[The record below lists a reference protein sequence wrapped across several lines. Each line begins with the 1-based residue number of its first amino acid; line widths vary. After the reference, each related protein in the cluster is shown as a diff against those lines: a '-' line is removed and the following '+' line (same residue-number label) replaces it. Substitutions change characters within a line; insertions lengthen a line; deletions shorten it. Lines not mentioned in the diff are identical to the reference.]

1 VADATMEVGTAED
14 SLGGVLTEGECE
26 VAAEKNAPNRSMEEP
41 TQMESRLDGP
51 MDAEEAEEAVK
62 QILEALRARGLKVP
76 EWIVTKCRER
86 VVEILERGFS
96 GRLKL
101 VLEAIG
107 GQVADLDIIEAED
120 STT

>member
-1 VADATMEVGTAED
+1 LMDRWHSED
-14 SLGGVLTEGECE
+14 
-26 VAAEKNAPNRSMEEP
+26 M
-41 TQMESRLDGP
+41 
-51 MDAEEAEEAVK
+51 EEAVK

-86 VVEILERGFS
+86 VIEIGERGFS

-101 VLEAIG
+101 VLEAIE

-120 STT
+120 GTT